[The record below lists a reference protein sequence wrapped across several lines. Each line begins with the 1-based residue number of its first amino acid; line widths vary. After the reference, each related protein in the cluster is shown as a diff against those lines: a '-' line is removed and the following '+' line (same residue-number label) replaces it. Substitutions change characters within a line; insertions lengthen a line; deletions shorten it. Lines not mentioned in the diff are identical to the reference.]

1 MFKQILVP
9 TDFSKTGTQ
18 ALDIAIR
25 LALEDNATVH
35 ILHVIEAIAD
45 TTFEDFKDF
54 YTKLENRAQKSMDK
68 LMAPYT
74 VKPVKIEQ
82 NIVYGNRSREI
93 LTFSQN
99 HEIDLIVLNSHKIDP
114 EDPSQGWGTI
124 SYKVGIMSQ
133 CPVMLVK

>member
-9 TDFSKTGTQ
+9 TDFSTKSKQ
-18 ALDIAIR
+18 ALDIAVK

-45 TTFEDFKDF
+45 TTFEEFKDF
-54 YTKLENRAQKSMDK
+54 YTKLENRGQENMDK

-82 NIVYGNRSREI
+82 NIVYGNRAQAI
-93 LTFSQN
+93 LSFSKA
-99 HEIDLIVLNSHKIDP
+99 HEIDLIVLNSHKINL